1 VCSSDLER
9 LKTLSSHEPKPWN
22 ISLAMVVIIAA
33 AAVAAGVGAYKGGKM
48 AVAGVKKKVEN
59 RKRTTERNNREKG
72 YLQEKQQV
80 ETERQARLE
89 ALESMRSGSRDTTNR
104 LIDVSNTN
112 SIKERLA
119 DYKNNMK
126 VVSACTSSKSTKTR
140 FSMFKKRN
148 NQD

>member
-1 VCSSDLER
+1 
-9 LKTLSSHEPKPWN
+9 
-22 ISLAMVVIIAA
+22 
-33 AAVAAGVGAYKGGKM
+33 M